1 MLIIMSLFSI
11 NIRESTLL
19 AHNLLFY
26 IALLVSLGLD
36 HFPGLAPFDGHGGHG
51 HVGHGHGGQGH
62 GGHGQGKHEHGGHG
76 HGHIMDVLLNHDQR
90 TYLLHL

>member
-1 MLIIMSLFSI
+1 MGLFSI

-36 HFPGLAPFDGHGGHG
+36 HFPGLAPFDGH
-51 HVGHGHGGQGH
+51 VGHGHGGQGH
-62 GGHGQGKHEHGGHG
+62 GGHEHGG

>member
-1 MLIIMSLFSI
+1 MGLFSI

-36 HFPGLAPFDGHGGHG
+36 HFPGLVPFDGHG
-51 HVGHGHGGQGH
+51 GHGHGGQGH
-62 GGHGQGKHEHGGHG
+62 GGHEHGG